1 MGCGREA
8 QQVAESQ
15 ILGQDHEVFRL
26 GVLKDYLVGLSA
38 QTDVANIFNFKTLSA
53 KQRCQRS
60 RKIFVDENARVLPHR
75 SNLFVANGTRGVGEC
90 CKHILTEKLILLHN
104 LLNGHSTGE
113 LSDDKVDRYAGTG
126 DNRLSEPNLLVH
138 GDSRRNLSH
147 DG

>member
-60 RKIFVDENARVLPHR
+60 RKIFVETRVSYLTARTCSSPMAR
-75 SNLFVANGTRGVGEC
+75 A
-90 CKHILTEKLILLHN
+90 
-104 LLNGHSTGE
+104 
-113 LSDDKVDRYAGTG
+113 A
-126 DNRLSEPNLLVH
+126 
-138 GDSRRNLSH
+138 
-147 DG
+147 